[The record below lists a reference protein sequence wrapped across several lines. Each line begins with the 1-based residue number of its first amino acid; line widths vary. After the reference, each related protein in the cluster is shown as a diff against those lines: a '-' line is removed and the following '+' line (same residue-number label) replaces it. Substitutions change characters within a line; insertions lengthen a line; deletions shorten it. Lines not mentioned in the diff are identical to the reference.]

1 MHVHTLKSIDILIVR
16 EGKSFPENHLGG
28 PLEFWHVSTVI
39 ILTSHAK
46 VEDLEKKKK
55 ISVKV
60 YYCRVS
66 SRFTVSFSQDAGLLQ
81 GLGHLT

>member
-55 ISVKV
+55 L
-60 YYCRVS
+60 
-66 SRFTVSFSQDAGLLQ
+66 A
-81 GLGHLT
+81 